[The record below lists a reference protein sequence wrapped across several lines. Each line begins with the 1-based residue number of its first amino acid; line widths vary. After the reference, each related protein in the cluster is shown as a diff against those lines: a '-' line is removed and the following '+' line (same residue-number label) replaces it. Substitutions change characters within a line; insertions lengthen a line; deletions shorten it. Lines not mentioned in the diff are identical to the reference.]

1 MAELRVE
8 PVAVTVVLAA
18 PEILDGIEG
27 SGEARLLRTAPREVM
42 LVGPVDLGVADALV
56 EDVTDGWAAF
66 VVEGEDA
73 AEVLARVCELPAPA
87 PGEWLQGEVARAP
100 AKVIAEAGRLTILV
114 PAHLAA
120 HVEER
125 LRTDAAEVL
134 A

>member
-1 MAELRVE
+1 VAELRVE

-18 PEILDGIEG
+18 PAILDGIDG

-42 LVGPVDLGVADALV
+42 ILGPVDLGVSDALV
-56 EDVTDGWAAF
+56 EDVTDGWTAF
-66 VVEGEDA
+66 VVDGEDA
-73 AEVLARVCELPAPA
+73 AGVLARVCELPAPA
-87 PGEWLQGEVARAP
+87 PGEWLQGEVAKAP